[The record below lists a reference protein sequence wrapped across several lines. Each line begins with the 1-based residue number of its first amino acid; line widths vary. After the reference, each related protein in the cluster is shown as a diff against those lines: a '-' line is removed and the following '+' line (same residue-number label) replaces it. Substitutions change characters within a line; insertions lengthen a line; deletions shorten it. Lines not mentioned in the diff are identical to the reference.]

1 MNEKLEEKRRKLD
14 EARKAA
20 EKADNSDLGTP
31 GGNDDLPPDAIV
43 TKHGDVVLHGQEVDP
58 TETNA
63 MGERAINNPEG
74 NVSDVN
80 RDTDTDGDADGN
92 PLTWG
97 HQGIDKGIEPQTT
110 DPRVNPEGGN
120 PLYGQGDMK
129 TYDPS
134 TLPAGSPIPG
144 VVAPTQGDGQYEGNA
159 NIPGTRTAPT
169 NERRDPEDLSNVASP
184 RVSARTEAELARG
197 KEVIGKKSDER
208 EEAQQRRT
216 VVTDAGDDADGE
228 KGRKAA
234 ERKAATKADT
244 KSSKTENKSKK

>member
-20 EKADNSDLGTP
+20 ERADNSDLGTP
-31 GGNDDLPPDAIV
+31 GNDDLPPDAIV
-43 TKHGDVVLHGQEVDP
+43 TKHGDVVLHGEEVDP
-58 TETNA
+58 NETNA

-110 DPRVNPEGGN
+110 DPRVNPQGEN

-129 TYDPS
+129 TYDPA

-144 VVAPTQGDGQYEGNA
+144 VVAPTQGDGQYEGNVS
-159 NIPGTRTAPT
+159 IPGTRTAPHG
-169 NERRDPEDLSNVASP
+169 DQVGAGDLSNVSP
-184 RVSARTEAELARG
+184 RISARTQAELDRG
-197 KEVIGKKSDER
+197 KQIIGQKEDER
-208 EEAQQRRT
+208 ATAQQRRT
-216 VVTDAGDDADGE
+216 VVTDADDDADGE

-234 ERKAATKADT
+234 EKKAASKADT